1 MPFLN
6 STMWKQFLKLSRQ
19 PLCNTRISIPLQ
31 EFFYFVVLD
40 FLIPREHS
48 SVIIAPLVLNK
59 QGFPC
64 VTEKGACKQPSVK
77 GYASEFFGPIW
88 SISLGLIWV
97 SCKPYI
103 LCNLSLNLPYV
114 CPGSYLVFFCDFH
127 CLTSVLHK
135 MVYVVKRGD
144 V

>member
-31 EFFYFVVLD
+31 EFFYFVFLD
-40 FLIPREHS
+40 ILIPREHS

-103 LCNLSLNLPYV
+103 LCKLSLNLPYV
-114 CPGSYLVFFCDFH
+114 CPGSYLVFFYDFH